1 MRRRAYEAQTL
12 PPSDAAFPVA
22 RTDAGVEEAL
32 RRRTGGLSAFFAAL
46 VLLGASCAH
55 RRPEVPSSPVA
66 LPEAFSR
73 SGEAATEL
81 RWWEAFE
88 DESLN
93 HLMDAALDRNLSLKA
108 AAQRLS
114 QARAVARRQGAAL
127 APSVDASASASRTA
141 QRPNPTPGES
151 GTAYANRFSVGLR
164 ISYLVDVW
172 GKLRAARDAAEF
184 AARASEADVR
194 ATALALTARVA
205 NTWYSLV
212 EQRWQLEVLEQ
223 QAESSGRTLALVQM
237 RYRNGSVPATDILQ
251 QRQQVESLRSE
262 RAGVKSA
269 IASLSHQLAVLIGR
283 VPKDAELPAGRGF
296 AELPAFPE
304 TPPPASWVRQRPD
317 LLAAHLRVRA
327 QDREVAVALA
337 DRFPSLTLSASAE
350 SGVPTVSDLLDEW
363 VASLV
368 GSVAA
373 PVFAGGR
380 RRAEIDRTRA
390 ALSESLHNYAQ
401 TLLDALKEV
410 EDALAAEQAQ
420 RVALESI
427 ERQEE
432 LAGQTLRQMRG
443 RYRNGAVSFVEVL
456 AAEQS
461 HQRLQRNRLA
471 ARRALIARR
480 IDLVAAL
487 GRGWDR
493 LPNEQSRGEN

>member
-1 MRRRAYEAQTL
+1 M
-12 PPSDAAFPVA
+12 
-22 RTDAGVEEAL
+22 
-32 RRRTGGLSAFFAAL
+32 
-46 VLLGASCAH
+46 
-55 RRPEVPSSPVA
+55 
-66 LPEAFSR
+66 
-73 SGEAATEL
+73 
-81 RWWEAFE
+81 
-88 DESLN
+88 
-93 HLMDAALDRNLSLKA
+93 
-108 AAQRLS
+108 
-114 QARAVARRQGAAL
+114 
-127 APSVDASASASRTA
+127 
-141 QRPNPTPGES
+141 
-151 GTAYANRFSVGLR
+151 
-164 ISYLVDVW
+164 
-172 GKLRAARDAAEF
+172 
-184 AARASEADVR
+184 
-194 ATALALTARVA
+194 
-205 NTWYSLV
+205 
-212 EQRWQLEVLEQ
+212 
-223 QAESSGRTLALVQM
+223 
-237 RYRNGSVPATDILQ
+237 
-251 QRQQVESLRSE
+251 
-262 RAGVKSA
+262 
-269 IASLSHQLAVLIGR
+269 
-283 VPKDAELPAGRGF
+283 
-296 AELPAFPE
+296 
-304 TPPPASWVRQRPD
+304 
-317 LLAAHLRVRA
+317 
-327 QDREVAVALA
+327 AVALA